1 MPAGSTGLPRP
12 PSNHGG
18 ERFDLPRHLDVGHT
32 AVSQLV
38 AIIWDGVSAWQVT
51 GSSSGYM
58 GSYSVSGS
66 TAPFPASNTQFL
78 LSITYSGPASGDE
91 ADFALIARRPIH

>member
-1 MPAGSTGLPRP
+1 MTLDYASRLYGSSAAGLQTMAGSGSTFRVTSTSTP
-12 PSNHGG
+12 PQS
-18 ERFDLPRHLDVGHT
+18 
-32 AVSQLV
+32 VSWS

-78 LSITYSGPASGDE
+78 LSITTPAPRLAMKPTS
-91 ADFALIARRPIH
+91 P